1 MNVTAVF
8 WQLLGVPQAEQVESV
23 DLYWGAS
30 WVRVPWLVLVVATIV
45 VAVGVAAYYGRWQ
58 FVPSRRLRMTLVV
71 IRTLALAALV
81 GILLQPMLVV
91 KLQRL
96 TRPGLWLVIDD
107 TESMSLV
114 DRTSEPGE
122 NAVGVA
128 PGSGGAGGPSP
139 TANSERPL
147 TRSERVREAFARL
160 DPELVRQ
167 VENAF
172 RVRVFRLHRGDGL
185 DPLPVHL
192 EDLARQEQW
201 TSQFTVDGSVTAL
214 GVALLDLNRKRGAT
228 PLAGIVLVSDFNQ
241 NAGIAPETVATQL
254 QTPLYCVGVGDVQT
268 RDLAVDV
275 QLPPMMKKDEKSVVT
290 VALRQEGFTG
300 EEVTLRVFARQ
311 TEESEPQ
318 AVATSG
324 GAGSADAQ
332 DSAQPAHSPASAG
345 SSELKKEAPVGE
357 VIFEDVVTLSGPVIH
372 REVPYVPKAAG
383 QLVITAEV
391 APLPK
396 ETLTENNRIT
406 RQTYVREYYVRVLF
420 IEDEPTWEWRFIK
433 EVFHRD
439 PLVGPEGFRTYLR
452 SADPRVRAENPLFLP
467 TLALPRRE
475 FFTYD
480 VVIIGDVPASA
491 ISRSMMEMIREF
503 VTEMGGGVIFNVG
516 PRFSPGQ
523 WTDTPLNDLLPVEIA
538 PLTRLRE
545 SSFQP
550 QRTPEADLFDF
561 MVLGQNAEENAR
573 AWDNLGKLVWYYP
586 VIRVRPLAT
595 VLLAHPRDTCADG
608 RTPQPLIAAQ
618 KVGRGEVIYVGFN
631 ELWRLRRKYGDL
643 YYRQFWGQLIH
654 RLAIQHALGVD
665 KRFVVRS
672 DHKQYRSGDEVRL
685 LVEAYNADYRPLTED
700 QIPGGQ
706 LEAILHLPAGAGG
719 QTRRIP
725 LTLLR
730 PGQFEGRT
738 TVFAPGEYRLEVHDP
753 LTHRMVETS
762 FRVSSQSIEKQQAR
776 RNKELQDR
784 LASLTGGQSYDLPQL
799 AELLRNLPQRREKE
813 TEIVE
818 VELWNSWLFFVLV
831 VGCLLAEWA
840 LRKWLY
846 LR

>member
-1 MNVTAVF
+1 MNVAGFF
-8 WQLLGVPQAEQVESV
+8 WQFLGIPQAEQVESV

-30 WVRVPWLVLVVATIV
+30 WVRAPWLLLGLAIIV
-45 VAVGVAAYYGRWQ
+45 VTVGVAAYYGRWQ
-58 FVPSRRLRMTLVV
+58 YVPSRRLRMTLVV

-81 GILLQPMLVV
+81 GILLQPTLVV

-96 TRPGLWLVIDD
+96 NRPGLWFVIDD

-114 DRTSEPGE
+114 DRGSEPGE
-122 NAVGVA
+122 NALGVA
-128 PGSGGAGGPSP
+128 PSSGGRRLLPPAG
-139 TANSERPL
+139 NSEGQL
-147 TRSERVREAFARL
+147 TRSERVRQTFAAL
-160 DPELVRQ
+160 DPELVGQ

-172 RVRVFRLHRGDGL
+172 RVRVFRLHRGDGV
-185 DPLPVHL
+185 DPLTVNL

-201 TSQFTVDGSVTAL
+201 TSQFTADGPVTAL
-214 GVALLDLNRKRGAT
+214 GAALLDLNRKRGAT
-228 PLAGIVLVSDFNQ
+228 PPGAIVLVSDFNH
-241 NAGIAPETVATQL
+241 NAGIAPETVAAQL

-268 RDLAVDV
+268 HDLAVDV

-290 VALRQEGFTG
+290 VAVRQEGFTG
-300 EEVTLRVFARQ
+300 QEVTLRVFARQ
-311 TEESEPQ
+311 AEDNQSPSAVSSAASSSVGNEESISPHLPTSAAATEPKMN
-318 AVATSG
+318 
-324 GAGSADAQ
+324 D
-332 DSAQPAHSPASAG
+332 
-345 SSELKKEAPVGE
+345 PVGE
-357 VIFEDVVTLSGPVIH
+357 VILQEVIRLSGPVVH

-391 APLPK
+391 DRLPQ
-396 ETLTENNRIT
+396 ETLTENNRIV
-406 RQTYVREYYVRVLF
+406 RDTYVREYYVRVLF
-420 IEDEPTWEWRFIK
+420 IEDEPSWEWRFIK

-452 SADPRVRAENPLFLP
+452 SADARVRVENPLFLP
-467 TLALPRRE
+467 TLALPRRD

-480 VVIIGDVPASA
+480 VVIIGDIPASA

-503 VTEMGGGVIFNVG
+503 VTELGGGVVFSVG

-523 WTDTPLNDLLPVEIA
+523 WADTPLNDLLPVEIA

-545 SSFQP
+545 SSFHP

-561 MVLGQNAEENAR
+561 MVLGPNAEENGR
-573 AWDNLGKLVWYYP
+573 AWDNLGKVVWYYP
-586 VIRVRPLAT
+586 VVRVRPLAT

-654 RLAIQHALGVD
+654 RLAIQHALGAD
-665 KRFVVRS
+665 KRFVARS
-672 DHKQYRSGDEVRL
+672 DRKQYRSGDEVRFS
-685 LVEAYNADYRPLTED
+685 VEAYNADYRPLTED

-706 LEAILHLPAGAGG
+706 LEAFLHLPAGTGG
-719 QTRRIP
+719 QTRKIP

-753 LTHRMVETS
+753 LTNRIVETS
-762 FRVSSQSIEKQQAR
+762 FKVSSQSIEKQQAR
-776 RNKELQDR
+776 RNRELQDR

-813 TEIVE
+813 TEIVQ
-818 VELWNSWLFFVLV
+818 VELWNTWLFFGLV
-831 VGCLLAEWA
+831 VGALLVEWA

>member
-1 MNVTAVF
+1 MNFTAFF
-8 WQLLGVPQAEQVESV
+8 WQLLGIPHAEQVESL

-30 WVRVPWLVLVVATIV
+30 WVRVPWLILVVATIV
-45 VAVGVAAYYGRWQ
+45 VAVGVATYYARWLY
-58 FVPSRRLRMTLVV
+58 VPSRRLRTTLVV
-71 IRTLALAALV
+71 IRTLTLAGLV
-81 GILLQPMLVV
+81 GILLQPTLVV

-96 TRPGLWLVIDD
+96 TRPGLWFVIDD

-122 NAVGVA
+122 NAVAVA
-128 PGSGGAGGPSP
+128 SASDGNAAQSSAANSGGQ
-139 TANSERPL
+139 L
-147 TRSERVREAFARL
+147 TRSERVRQAFARL
-160 DPELVRQ
+160 EPELVRQ
-167 VENAF
+167 VDNAF
-172 RVRVFRLHRGDGL
+172 RVRVCRIRRGDGV
-185 DPLPVHL
+185 DPLTLNL
-192 EDLARQEQW
+192 EGLTRQEQW
-201 TSQFTVDGSVTAL
+201 ASQFTADGPVTAL

-228 PLAGIVLVSDFNQ
+228 PPGGIVLISDFNQ
-241 NAGIAPETVATQL
+241 NAGVAPEIAATQL
-254 QTPLYCVGVGDVQT
+254 QTPLFCVGVGEVQT

-275 QLPPMMKKDEKSVVT
+275 QLPPMMKKDEKS
-290 VALRQEGFTG
+290 ALAVSIRQEGFTG

-311 TEESEPQ
+311 TEETAPPA
-318 AVATSG
+318 AVASG
-324 GAGSADAQ
+324 GSRSAGGE
-332 DSAQPAHSPASAG
+332 HSLLPPRPPASPVSG
-345 SSELKKEAPVGE
+345 EPKKEVPVGE
-357 VIFEDVVTLSGPVIH
+357 VIFQEVVSLSGPVIH

-383 QLVITAEV
+383 PLVITAEV
-391 APLPK
+391 DPLPK
-396 ETLTENNRIT
+396 ETLTENNRIA
-406 RQTYVREYYVRVLF
+406 RETYVREYYVRVLF
-420 IEDEPTWEWRFIK
+420 IEDEPSWEWRFIK

-503 VTEMGGGVIFNVG
+503 VTEMGGGVVFSVG

-523 WTDTPLNDLLPVEIA
+523 WADTPLNDLLPVEIA

-561 MVLGQNAEENAR
+561 MVLGQNAEENGR

-586 VIRVRPLAT
+586 VIRARPLAT

-654 RLAIQHALGVD
+654 RLAIQHALGAD

-672 DHKQYRSGDEVRL
+672 DHKQYRSGDEVRFS
-685 LVEAYNADYRPLTED
+685 VEAYNADYRPLTED
-700 QIPGGQ
+700 QIPGGK
-706 LEAILHLPAGAGG
+706 LEAFLHLPAGAGG
-719 QTRRIP
+719 QTRKIS

-738 TVFAPGEYRLEVHDP
+738 TVFAPGEYRLEVQDP
-753 LTHRMVETS
+753 LTNRIVETS
-762 FRVSSQSIEKQQAR
+762 FKVSSQSVEKQQAR

-784 LASLTGGQSYDLPQL
+784 LASLTGGRSYDLDQL

-813 TEIVE
+813 TEIVQI
-818 VELWNSWLFFVLV
+818 ELWNSWLFFGLV
-831 VGCLLAEWA
+831 VGCLLVEWA